1 MALAIL
7 TVCWQAKSRSL
18 NPLRTDLRAIYK

>member
-7 TVCWQAKSRSL
+7 TVSE
-18 NPLRTDLRAIYK
+18 